1 MFLQANSRRL
11 LIIAAIL
18 LLVASSIVT
27 TVFFESSKEGLLGQ
41 RLHSQHE
48 LLGISENDVVFLGDD
63 LTAEAL
69 WSELFPELSVRNRG
83 MNGQTTEEM
92 LLRLPGIAQA
102 KPRIVLINS
111 GASDLEALIPPVQII
126 ANMREAVNLLQSFSP
141 DSQIIISSA
150 LPLSMENT
158 LMLEELNSA
167 LAQLAQTHALEF
179 IDVSSVLLEDD
190 GSFKVGLADRR
201 SRLHGAGYAVWRD
214 LLASH
219 LKEQH

>member
-11 LIIAAIL
+11 LIVAAIL

-48 LLGISENDVVFLGDD
+48 LLGIAEDDVVFLGDD

-111 GASDLEALIPPVQII
+111 GASDLEALIPPEQII

-141 DSQIIISSA
+141 DSKVIISSV

-158 LMLEELNSA
+158 QMLAEVNNA
-167 LAQLAQTHALEF
+167 LAQLAETHALNF
-179 IDVSSVLLEDD
+179 IDVNSVLLKED
-190 GSFKVGLADRR
+190 GGFREGLADRR

-214 LLASH
+214 LLATH
-219 LKEQH
+219 LQQH

>member
-11 LIIAAIL
+11 LFVATIL

-48 LLGISENDVVFLGDD
+48 LLGITADDIVFLGDD

-83 MNGQTTEEM
+83 MNGQTTKEM
-92 LLRLPGIAQA
+92 LLRIPGIAEA
-102 KPRIVLINS
+102 KPRVVLINS
-111 GASDLEALIPPVQII
+111 GASDLAALIAPEQII

-141 DSQIIISSA
+141 QSQLIISSA
-150 LPLSMENT
+150 LPLSTENT
-158 LMLEELNSA
+158 LAADQLNQA
-167 LAQLAQTHALEF
+167 LIQLAETHGLLF
-179 IDVSSVLLEDD
+179 IDVSSVLLNAD
-190 GSFKVGLADRR
+190 GSFRDGLADRR
-201 SRLHGAGYAVWRD
+201 SRLHGAGYAAWRD
-214 LLASH
+214 LLAPH
-219 LKEQH
+219 LAQP

>member
-1 MFLQANSRRL
+1 MLLQANSRRL

-27 TVFFESSKEGLLGQ
+27 TAFFESSKEGLLGQ

-48 LLGISENDVVFLGDD
+48 LLGITDKDVVFLGDD

-92 LLRLPGIAQA
+92 LLRLPGIARA

-111 GASDLEALIPPVQII
+111 GASDLAALIPPEQII
-126 ANMREAVNLLQSFSP
+126 ANLREAVNLLQSFSP
-141 DSQIIISSA
+141 ESQLIISSV
-150 LPLSMENT
+150 LPLSTESAIAAR
-158 LMLEELNSA
+158 ELNSA
-167 LAQLAQTHALEF
+167 LLQLAQTHALEF
-179 IDVSSVLLEDD
+179 IDVSSVLLSDD
-190 GSFKVGLADRR
+190 GVFKDGLADRR
-201 SRLHGAGYAVWRD
+201 SRLHGAGYAAWRE
-214 LLASH
+214 LLTPH
-219 LKEQH
+219 LIEP

>member
-18 LLVASSIVT
+18 LLIASSIVT

-48 LLGISENDVVFLGDD
+48 LLGIAKDDVVFLGDD

-69 WSELFPELSVRNRG
+69 WSELFPEMSVRNRG

-102 KPRIVLINS
+102 KPRAVLINC
-111 GASDLEALIPPVQII
+111 GASDLEALIPPAQII
-126 ANMREAVNLLQSFSP
+126 ANLREAVNLLQSFSP
-141 DSQIIISSA
+141 ESQIVISSV

-158 LMLEELNSA
+158 LALEGLNNA
-167 LAQLAQTHALEF
+167 LAQFTLTHELVF
-179 IDVSSVLLEDD
+179 IDISRVFLKDD
-190 GSFKVGLADRR
+190 GGFKEGLADRR

-214 LLASH
+214 LLAPY
-219 LKEQH
+219 LKE